1 MKPISKPNLFVWFL
15 VTVFLLFIG
24 LSPHEL
30 MAQAPQLKKEFLRN
44 GEVYLAVSH
53 EGDKDGSY
61 HNLSWIY
68 RFNDPA
74 NELGT

>member
-1 MKPISKPNLFVWFL
+1 MGRKNYCVCLLAVCLFLFL
-15 VTVFLLFIG
+15 AANSAF
-24 LSPHEL
+24 
-30 MAQAPQLKKEFLRN
+30 AQAPTLKKEFLRN